1 MKVVERNILEVLFMN
16 NLYTVDE
23 VAIMTGLTRRTIQN
37 YLKDGKLK
45 GRKIGVQ
52 WRFTEENIQALFN
65 NQDFQAEVTN
75 SNNKMVLE
83 FLNSKERLETE
94 ICSVIDYP
102 CLDKNQIDKLTQQ
115 IIKFVNTHQLK
126 GNIKFSYQYIKE
138 HNIARF
144 IITGKIQYINQV
156 LQMVN

>member
-1 MKVVERNILEVLFMN
+1 MN